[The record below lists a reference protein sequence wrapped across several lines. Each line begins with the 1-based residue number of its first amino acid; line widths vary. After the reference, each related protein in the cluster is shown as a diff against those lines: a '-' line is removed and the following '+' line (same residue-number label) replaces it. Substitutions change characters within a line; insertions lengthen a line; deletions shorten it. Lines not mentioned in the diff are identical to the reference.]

1 MYFPLIWSSDYLVAC
16 EAGSVHGNLSF
27 HKSASRS
34 SRCVPEQSPG
44 GVNLR
49 PSAFTRAEE
58 VEFAMAW
65 LPKQHIL
72 PYCPMLQSGGGWF
85 RRTTISGYGRQ
96 FRSNHEERRSRLQS
110 LRARSDKSIFRRALP
125 VRRRAGSQ
133 VGCGRV
139 SCL

>member
-1 MYFPLIWSSDYLVAC
+1 MYFALIRSSDYLV
-16 EAGSVHGNLSF
+16 GKDGPVHENLGF
-27 HKSASRS
+27 HKSASRLSCPVLKQS
-34 SRCVPEQSPG
+34 SG
-44 GVNLR
+44 GMNLR
-49 PSAFTRAEE
+49 PSTFTRAEE
-58 VEFAMAW
+58 VESAMAW
-65 LPKQHIL
+65 LPKQHVL

-110 LRARSDKSIFRRALP
+110 LRARSDKSIFRCALL

-133 VGCGRV
+133 VSCGRV